1 MLLFFPSFCIK
12 GSRDHLSFSLLKHW
26 IGVMVVE
33 RNAKHLAA
41 SELSF
46 DAALTTIVA
55 NGNLSSLTLAGP
67 ASSDA
72 KSLLICQAADIP
84 DKLCFNAPATRWW
97 GVCYENNI
105 YILWSCRSLKMASY
119 ICTTSWRGEIKLPW
133 QAIEHRGTL
142 QTSNLISS
150 TGTSW
155 FLLHQSVL
163 VNLLSILWA
172 NQHDSL
178 LFFNTASH
186 SCS

>member
-1 MLLFFPSFCIK
+1 
-12 GSRDHLSFSLLKHW
+12 
-26 IGVMVVE
+26 
-33 RNAKHLAA
+33 
-41 SELSF
+41 
-46 DAALTTIVA
+46 
-55 NGNLSSLTLAGP
+55 
-67 ASSDA
+67 
-72 KSLLICQAADIP
+72 
-84 DKLCFNAPATRWW
+84 
-97 GVCYENNI
+97 
-105 YILWSCRSLKMASY
+105 MASY

-178 LFFNTASH
+178 LFLIRLPIPALNGSH
-186 SCS
+186 CSPKDG